1 MILLDGTATLPSG
14 STTST
19 GGNVPANTIPYNS
32 ASDRSRLAVPLTTAP
47 DSARLVSAVT
57 ITMQVGAGGK
67 LGDNTTIS
75 NPVTVQDSVILR
87 LTPVPS
93 EGNLPTVPPCA

>member
-1 MILLDGTATLPSG
+1 
-14 STTST
+14 
-19 GGNVPANTIPYNS
+19 
-32 ASDRSRLAVPLTTAP
+32 
-47 DSARLVSAVT
+47 
-57 ITMQVGAGGK
+57 MQVGAGGM